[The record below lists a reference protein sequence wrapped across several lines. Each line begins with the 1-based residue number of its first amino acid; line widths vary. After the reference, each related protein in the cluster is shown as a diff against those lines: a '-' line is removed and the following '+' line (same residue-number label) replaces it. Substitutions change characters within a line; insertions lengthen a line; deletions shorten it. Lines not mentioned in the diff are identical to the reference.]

1 VRKVTI
7 DTGRK
12 RYPIH
17 IGAGLS
23 CNTGRLASELTG
35 PTKAAL
41 ITDDKVDRLCL
52 SGSQGLSKRAASLDP
67 GKGSQTARVPRTM
80 EST

>member
-1 VRKVTI
+1 MRKVTI

-41 ITDDKVDRLCL
+41 ITDDKVDRLW
-52 SGSQGLSKRAASLDP
+52 SERITVFSSAGFVVSRHVIP
-67 GKGSQTARVPRTM
+67 NARFPRTLKI
-80 EST
+80 T